1 MSNSTDLFD
10 HHSKNSLQKP
20 LAERCRPQT
29 LKEIIG
35 HHTYLSDEA
44 PLSRQIKKG
53 QIPSLILWG
62 PPGVGKT
69 TLGRVIGVELNTTLN
84 EISAVSSGVKEV
96 KEIISR
102 ARNDFSLYG
111 KPTLLFIDE
120 IHRFNKAQQDALLHA
135 TEQGVITLIGATTE
149 NPSFEVNAAL
159 LSRCSVIK
167 LEMLE
172 KNDLIQVV
180 ENALKK
186 DVLLKEYNVEIKGM
200 DALLLHGSGDARKTL
215 NLLESAF
222 VLVEKADKKVVVDN
236 SIIEKAAAGK
246 ALGYDKKS
254 DYHYDTISAF
264 IKSVRGSDPD
274 AAVYWLARMLDAGED
289 PTFIARRLVILSS
302 EDIGNAEP
310 YALSLANAGF
320 DAVKK
325 IGMPE
330 ARIILAQVTTYL
342 ASVPKSNAAYL
353 AINSAMDE
361 INHSGVQPVPLH
373 LRNAPTKLMK
383 DLDYGSGY
391 KYPHD
396 DSNHFSDQQ
405 YLPDK
410 LVNKVFYQP
419 SGMGREKKIKE
430 YLKWLWPSKRSKI
443 D

>member
-1 MSNSTDLFD
+1 MQNTSDLFE
-10 HHSKNSLQKP
+10 HQSQSLMQKP
-20 LAERCRPQT
+20 LAERCRPQS
-29 LKEIIG
+29 LKEIVG
-35 HHTYLSDEA
+35 HHKYLSDGAALRKQIEA
-44 PLSRQIKKG
+44 G

-69 TLGRVIGVELNTTLN
+69 TLARVIAKELKITLN
-84 EISAVSSGVKEV
+84 EISAVSAGVKDV
-96 KEIISR
+96 KEIIVR
-102 ARNDFSLYG
+102 ARNSFSMYG
-111 KPTLLFIDE
+111 KATLAFIDE
-120 IHRFNKAQQDALLHA
+120 IHRFNKTQQDALLHA

-159 LSRCSVIK
+159 LSRCTVLK

-172 KNDLIQVV
+172 KDDLVKVV
-180 ENALKK
+180 ENALKQ
-186 DVLLKEYNVEIKGM
+186 DVLLKSYNVKIEGM
-200 DALLLHGSGDARKTL
+200 DALLMYGGGDARKTL

-222 VLVEKADKKVVVDN
+222 VMAEKENKKVRITAE
-236 SIIEKAAAGK
+236 IIEKAAAGK
-246 ALGYDKKS
+246 TLAYDKKS

-274 AAVYWLARMLDAGED
+274 AAVYWLARMLDAGEE

-320 DAVKK
+320 EAVKN

-330 ARIILAQVTTYL
+330 ARIVLAQVTTYL

-353 AINSAMDE
+353 AIDAALAE
-361 INHSGVQPVPLH
+361 IKKSGVQPVPLH

-391 KYPHD
+391 KYAHD
-396 DSNHFSDQQ
+396 HPNHFADQQ

-410 LVNKVFYQP
+410 LKERVFYNP
-419 SGMGREKKIKE
+419 SEMGREKKIKE
-430 YLKWLWPSKRSKI
+430 FLKRLWPGKRSN

>member
-1 MSNSTDLFD
+1 MSNSADLFD
-10 HHSKNSLQKP
+10 HNSQNALQKP
-20 LAERCRPQT
+20 MAERCRPQS

-35 HHTYLSDEA
+35 HHKYLSDDA
-44 PLSRQIKKG
+44 PLNRQIAAG

-69 TLGRVIGVELNTTLN
+69 TLGRVIGIELNTKLN
-84 EISAVSSGVKEV
+84 EISAVSAGVKEV
-96 KEIISR
+96 KEIITR
-102 ARNDFSLYG
+102 ARNNFSMYG
-111 KPTLLFIDE
+111 KATLVFIDE

-135 TEQGVITLIGATTE
+135 TEQGIITLIGATTE

-159 LSRCSVIK
+159 LSRCTVLK

-172 KNDLIQVV
+172 KEDLIKVV
-180 ENALKK
+180 ENAIKH
-186 DVLLKEYNVEIKGM
+186 DILLKDYLIKIKSM

-222 VLVEKADKKVVVDN
+222 VLADKKNKNVVIDN
-236 SIIEKAAAGK
+236 EIIEKAAAEK
-246 ALGYDKKS
+246 TLGYDKKS

-289 PTFIARRLVILSS
+289 PLFIARRLVILSS

-330 ARIILAQVTTYL
+330 GRIVLSQVTTYL

-353 AINSAMDE
+353 AINTAMEE
-361 INHSGVQPVPLH
+361 IKQSGAQPVPLH

-383 DLDYGSGY
+383 ELDYGSGY
-391 KYPHD
+391 KYAHD
-396 DSNHFSDQQ
+396 NPNHFANQQ
-405 YLPDK
+405 HLPDK
-410 LVNKVFYQP
+410 LIHKIFYNP
-419 SGMGREKKIKE
+419 SEMGREKKLKE
-430 YLKWLWPSKRSKI
+430 YLERLWPARRSK

>member
-10 HHSKNSLQKP
+10 HQSQSSLQKP
-20 LAERCRPQT
+20 LAERCRPKT

-35 HHTYLSDEA
+35 HYKYLSNDA
-44 PLSRQIKKG
+44 PLAKQIAAG

-69 TLGRVIGVELNTTLN
+69 TLGRVIGLELKTTLH
-84 EISAVSSGVKEV
+84 EISAVSAGVKEV
-96 KEIISR
+96 KEIITR
-102 ARNDFSLYG
+102 ARNNFSMYG
-111 KPTLLFIDE
+111 KATLAFIDE
-120 IHRFNKAQQDALLHA
+120 IHRFNKTQQDALLHA
-135 TEQGVITLIGATTE
+135 TEQGIITLIGATTE

-159 LSRCSVIK
+159 LSRCTVIK

-172 KNDLIQVV
+172 KDDLIHVI
-180 ENALKK
+180 ENAIQK
-186 DVLLKEYNVEIKGM
+186 DILLKEYEVKIESM

-222 VLVEKADKKVVVDN
+222 VMAGKENKKVLIDN
-236 SIIEKAAAGK
+236 EIIEKAAAGK

-289 PTFIARRLVILSS
+289 PLFIARRLVILSS

-320 DAVKK
+320 ESVKK

-330 ARIILAQVTTYL
+330 ARIILSQVTTYL

-353 AINSAMDE
+353 AIDAALTE
-361 INHSGVQPVPLH
+361 IKQSGVQPVPLH

-391 KYPHD
+391 KYAHD
-396 DSNHFSDQQ
+396 HPNHFADQQ

-410 LVNKVFYQP
+410 LAHKIFYNP
-419 SGMGREKKIKE
+419 SEMGREKKIKE
-430 YLKWLWPSKRSKI
+430 YLKWLWPGKRSKE
-443 D
+443 